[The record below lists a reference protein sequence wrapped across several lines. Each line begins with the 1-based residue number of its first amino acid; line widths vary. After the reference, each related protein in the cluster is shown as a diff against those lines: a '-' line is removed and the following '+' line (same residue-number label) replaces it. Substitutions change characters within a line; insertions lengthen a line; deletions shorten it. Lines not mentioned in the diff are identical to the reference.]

1 MGPINSIMGQ
11 ILLVAMTAP
20 EGVSPMSVRE
30 IADFVVRPRLL
41 TIPGVAQVIP
51 MGGEVRQYRVAPN
64 PAALRAFGVTYEQL
78 EKALAQFGGN
88 TGGGFTDQYAQEY
101 LIRNIGRTLKLE
113 DLGNLVVAKS
123 GNRPIHLRQVA
134 EVSFGARTKRGDA
147 GYMGAPAVIISV
159 EKQPDVDTVRLTQEI
174 ESALAELTSHAAQW
188 HQGRQHSLPSGE
200 LHPDLGRQRHQG
212 SL

>member
-1 MGPINSIMGQ
+1 MGQ

-20 EGVSPMSVRE
+20 DGVSPMNVRE

-51 MGGEVRQYRVAPN
+51 MGGEVRQYRIAPN

-88 TGGGFTDQYAQEY
+88 TGGGFTDQYAQEF

-113 DLGNLVVAKS
+113 DLGQSRHCQIRQPAHPSPS
-123 GNRPIHLRQVA
+123 GGRGELWRPHQARGCGLYGCARRHHLR
-134 EVSFGARTKRGDA
+134 
-147 GYMGAPAVIISV
+147 
-159 EKQPDVDTVRLTQEI
+159 
-174 ESALAELTSHAAQW
+174 
-188 HQGRQHSLPSGE
+188 
-200 LHPDLGRQRHQG
+200 
-212 SL
+212 